1 MHEIQ
6 DGIRGKELEKFMEDL
21 ARENFKTYKKYD
33 FLEVSKLLEDEVK
46 FSHQFAYNKQAG
58 KCQFNKYKKYQS
70 NTTYILNLQ
79 LMINENLNYACWG
92 HKSSFNICRRDVN
105 YELMINSLGQ
115 IIPQHTIRTNFKDGE
130 YSVLAYPIDRNGDE
144 ISSENRKNIV
154 NKKIKVKDG
163 FFDIRSVLEAS
174 DEVLALAGE
183 KRYGNV
189 MSIEMHD
196 GKYLKIDQEF

>member
-1 MHEIQ
+1 MKEIH
-6 DGIRGKELEKFMEDL
+6 GKELEKLKEDL

-33 FLEVSKLLEDEVK
+33 FAKVSKLLEDEVK

-58 KCQFNKYKKYQS
+58 KCQFNKYKKHQS

-79 LMINENLNYACWG
+79 LMINQNINYACWG
-92 HKSSFNICRRDVN
+92 HSSSFNIMRRDVN
-105 YELMINSLGQ
+105 YELMISSLGK
-115 IIPQHTIRTNFKDGE
+115 IIPNYTIRTNYKDGE
-130 YSVLAYPIDRNGDE
+130 YNVLAYCVDRNGDE
-144 ISSENRKNIV
+144 ISYENRKNIV

-163 FFDIRSVLEAS
+163 FFNISSVLEAS

-189 MSIEMHD
+189 MSIEKHD
-196 GKYLKIDQEF
+196 DNYLEVDLEF

>member
-1 MHEIQ
+1 MHGIQ
-6 DGIRGKELEKFMEDL
+6 GKELEKFMEDL

-70 NTTYILNLQ
+70 KTTYILNLQ
-79 LMINENLNYACWG
+79 LMINENIKYACWG
-92 HKSSFNICRRDVN
+92 HKSSFNICRKDLN
-105 YELMINSLGQ
+105 YELMISSLGQ
-115 IIPQHTIRTNFKDGE
+115 IIPNYTIRTNYKDGG
-130 YSVLAYPIDRNGDE
+130 YSVLAYPIDRDGDE

-163 FFDIRSVLEAS
+163 FFDIRSVLEVS

-183 KRYGNV
+183 KRYGDV
-189 MSIEMHD
+189 VSIEKRD
-196 GKYLKIDQEF
+196 DNYLEIDLEF